1 MTNPDCAP
9 LDPEMDRAGW
19 YCGNANDS
27 SRAVG
32 QKQPNAYGLYD
43 MHGNVWEMCWDW
55 YDGAYYQTSPAS
67 DPQGPAT
74 TGARVVRSGN
84 WFRYAVLCRSSFRH
98 SFIPHYRTK
107 GLGFRIVRK
116 Q

>member
-1 MTNPDCAP
+1 
-9 LDPEMDRAGW
+9 MDAAAW

-32 QKQPNAYGLYD
+32 QKAPNAFGLYD

-55 YDGAYYQTSPAS
+55 YDSGYYDVSPS
-67 DPQGPAT
+67 MDPTGPST
-74 TGARVVRSGN
+74 TGNRVLRGGN
-84 WFRYAVLCRSSFRH
+84 WFRYAVFARSSFRH
-98 SFIPHYRTK
+98 SFIPHKRTD